1 MSADALVLDGI
12 GRQALVTTRALG
24 RLGLRVTTA
33 ESSDM
38 CRPRF
43 DRGSSATAGLRG
55 LPTFASR
62 WSQREDILPSY
73 HVDPTAYAQAL
84 LDLVRAYPTR
94 VVIPSTDGSIA
105 ALRPWRSCFE
115 EQAAPLALASEAALD
130 VANDK
135 QRTLAEAAELGIPYP
150 RSVPIDRFE
159 DTEAALAEVG
169 YPAVIKPT
177 QSWVSKT
184 DLAAR
189 VISKTVLD
197 LPEALAYVEQ
207 LNDVG
212 SSSAVVQQ
220 LVGGSREAVSVF
232 YAQGKVWASFAQVA
246 HRTTPALGG
255 TSVVRESISMPVE
268 LESAALALV
277 RALDLE
283 GYSEVEFRRDAR
295 GRPLLM
301 EINARL
307 SGSLEVAVRSGIPF
321 PALLWQ
327 WASGE
332 PLSPVL
338 GYRTGIKMR
347 YLKGDIIW
355 LRENI
360 ESRGRRP
367 DCVPPRKA
375 ITIFARDF
383 LRRQTYDYMDRGDI
397 GPALVALA
405 ENVGIAQRSLAK
417 GLPPTPHGH
426 PHAMVTWYSPS
437 CPPARPQGSTTLFST
452 EVAVIGAGP
461 NGLSVGAH
469 LRHAGVEHRVFGRT
483 MGAWRFNMPAGMML
497 KSEPY
502 ASDLSAPGPGFLA
515 RDYCHQAEDVYHERV
530 IPLSREQ
537 FVAYGSWFASQLVP
551 EVEET
556 EVTSLSQLPT
566 GGFRLLTA
574 NGEHIRAARVVVAT
588 GIMPFAFVP
597 PELSGFPPDLVS
609 HTSEHADLAA
619 FRGKDVLVVGGGSS
633 ALETAALLLE
643 QGAAVKLV
651 IRGDGVKWPRAN
663 LAHPTRLQRFQR
675 PVARLCEG
683 WSCWGC
689 DRFPDLFRL
698 LPKEIRADKG
708 LSFLGPA
715 GAWWLRDRVE
725 GRVPMLLGH
734 QVLGA
739 ERVGDR
745 VRLHLS
751 TSEGVV
757 TECADHVIVGT
768 GFRLDLSR
776 LAYVTPS
783 LRGDLKLFA
792 GAPVLDHHLESNV
805 PGLFF
810 TGALAAPSL
819 GPVMRFI
826 AGTHFTGP
834 RLVNRILV
842 SGRHGQRSEECV
854 KETRV
859 GYATA

>member
-33 ESSDM
+33 ESSDL

-43 DRGSSATAGLRG
+43 G

-84 LDLVRAYPTR
+84 LDLVRAHPTR
-94 VVIPSTDGSIA
+94 VLIPSGDGSIA

-115 EQAAPLALASEAALD
+115 DQSAVLALASEAALD

-135 QRTLAEAAELGIPYP
+135 QRTLAAAAELGIPYP
-150 RSVPIDRFE
+150 RTVPIDRFE

-177 QSWVSKT
+177 HSWVSKD
-184 DLAAR
+184 DLGAR

-197 LPEALAYVEQ
+197 LSEALAYVEQ
-207 LNDVG
+207 LNEVG

-220 LVGGSREAVSVF
+220 LVDGSREAVSVF
-232 YAQGKVWASFAQVA
+232 YAQGSVWASFAQVS
-246 HRTTPALGG
+246 HRTMPVLGG
-255 TSVVRESISMPVE
+255 VSVVRESISMPVE

-283 GYSEVEFRRDAR
+283 GYSEVEFRRDAT

-327 WASGE
+327 WAAGE

-347 YLKGDIIW
+347 YLKGDIVW

-367 DCVPPRKA
+367 GCVPPRKA
-375 ITIFARDF
+375 ITIFTRDF
-383 LRRQTYDYMDRGDI
+383 LRRQTYDYMDRGDL

-405 ENVGIAQRSLAK
+405 ENVGVAQRSLTK
-417 GLPPTPHGH
+417 GLPPTPLGH
-426 PHAMVTWYSPS
+426 QL
-437 CPPARPQGSTTLFST
+437 PAPPQGSATSFST

-461 NGLSVGAH
+461 NGLSVAAH

-515 RDYCHQAEDVYHERV
+515 RDYCHQAEEVYHERV

-556 EVTSLSQLPT
+556 EITSLSRLPT
-566 GGFRLLTA
+566 GGFSLLTA

-588 GIMPFAFVP
+588 GMMPFAFVP

-609 HTSEHADLAA
+609 HTSEHADLAG

-651 IRGDGVKWPRAN
+651 IRSDGMEWPVPN
-663 LAHPTRLQRFQR
+663 LADPTRLQRLRR

-689 DRFPDLFRL
+689 DRLPDLFRL

-708 LSFLGPA
+708 VSFLGPA
-715 GAWWLRDRVE
+715 GAWWLRERVE
-725 GRVPMLLGH
+725 GRVPMLFGH

-739 ERVGDR
+739 ERVVGDR

-751 TSEGVV
+751 TSDGAV
-757 TECADHVIVGT
+757 TECADHVIAGT

-776 LAYVTPS
+776 LDYVTPS
-783 LRGDLKLFA
+783 LRGNLKLFA
-792 GAPVLDHHLESNV
+792 GAPVLNHHLESNV

-834 RLVNRILV
+834 RLVHRI
-842 SGRHGQRSEECV
+842 RDRR
-854 KETRV
+854 T
-859 GYATA
+859 